1 MVCGW
6 FAVGSLLV
14 CCWFAVGLL
23 SVGCWFP
30 VGSAGSLLVSGWFG
44 FLFGRVGVRGEKGRT
59 SDNVSV
65 QLVCSWFAVGLEIAA
80 SGSWFAVGLQLVSKL
95 GGSLSWFPV
104 GFPVG
109 FCRPN

>member
-1 MVCGW
+1 M
-6 FAVGSLLV
+6 
-14 CCWFAVGLL
+14 
-23 SVGCWFP
+23 
-30 VGSAGSLLVSGWFG
+30 
-44 FLFGRVGVRGEKGRT
+44 GVRGEKGRT

-104 GFPVG
+104 GFLLVFAVLTKRKHFQARPAMGPVEHVAEWNPLLDEWAP
-109 FCRPN
+109 FAPLVMKKNWPLQ